1 MEQLITLLKRWQ
13 ANSFVMANAAHGF
26 HWNVE
31 GPLFTQYHDFFGK
44 IYEDIDGTIDTISE
58 WIRKFDAQ
66 APYTLSQL
74 IVNQTM
80 GETLTPS
87 NSPISMTKI
96 LFDANE
102 IMLNDLATL
111 FNAATQAGDQGLANF
126 ISERQDSHKKWQ
138 WWLKASLKQTIN

>member
-1 MEQLITLLKRWQ
+1 MEQLIILLKRWQ
-13 ANSFVMANAAHGF
+13 ANSFVMASAAHGF

-58 WIRKFDAQ
+58 WIRKFDVQ

-111 FNAATQAGDQGLANF
+111 FNAATQVGDQGLANF

>member
-1 MEQLITLLKRWQ
+1 
-13 ANSFVMANAAHGF
+13 MASAAHGF

-58 WIRKFDAQ
+58 WIRKFDVQ

-111 FNAATQAGDQGLANF
+111 FNAATQVGDQGLANF